1 MEDEKKD
8 HPVIDKTIHV
18 KVNAWR
24 STKKFINNNWHWTN
38 DEVLAQQD
46 QPSARGVLHRDG

>member
-8 HPVIDKTIHV
+8 HPVIEKTIHV

-24 STKKFINNNWHWTN
+24 STKKFINNNWHWAN

-46 QPSARGVLHRDG
+46 QASARGVLHRDG